1 MKQLNKEELAYGF
14 VFGASM
20 AYWTHLWAIPTAV
33 ICAYLWARSG
43 MEGEAKFWRRVLCPV
58 IQNAALTISIQYSPE
73 FIIASMAAGACAT
86 MMLSVGYGI
95 PSTQPPDP
103 GSVLGRYFFRLAKGN
118 ELIANLMIRGLIMSV
133 IILAFALAAM
143 IGTTAGRYQ

>member
-20 AYWTHLWAIPTAV
+20 VYWTHLWAIPTAV

-58 IQNAALTISIQYSPE
+58 AQNVALAVSIPFSPE
-73 FIIASMAAGACAT
+73 FLIASTAAGFCAT
-86 MMLSVGYGI
+86 LMLSVGYGI

-103 GSVLGRYFFRLAKGN
+103 GSVLGRYFFKLAKGN
-118 ELIANLMIRGLIMSV
+118 ELIANLLMRGLIMAV
-133 IILAFALAAM
+133 IIAAFAVTAM
-143 IGTTAGRYQ
+143 IGTTAGQYQ